1 MGIFTQST
9 PFDADIEKATS
20 ETNTNENWSLILDV
34 CDKVSSNPR
43 SAKDCLKAIMKRM
56 GHADPHVVMQA
67 LTLLD
72 ACVNNCGKPFHLE
85 IASREFEN
93 EFRRLLTKAQPKI
106 SLKMRQVLKTW
117 AEGDFKSDTE
127 LNLIP
132 SLYMKLRQEGYD
144 FSNLNEKPPKS
155 AAKLTALK
163 DPNVVSS
170 QQEEDDIAKA
180 IELSLKE
187 TKNSPKL
194 QSSSNAG
201 AAASAST
208 NAASAYS
215 SLYPSFSGSGSLA
228 SITSTGGASNN
239 STNSQPEPRKVR
251 ALYDFEAAEENEL
264 TFFSGEI
271 IHVLDDSDPNWW
283 KGYNQRGE
291 GLFPSNF
298 VTADLSVDPERLD
311 INQQNKTKKSVQFED
326 DAKALQLKTEAAAAA
341 VAEQRIEIDEEK
353 VDRLLHLL
361 HEANPEDP
369 SQDSEEMLRLEQEVH
384 QMGPLIDTELE
395 RVDRKHAQLTQLSSD
410 LVDAINLYHSL
421 MRDDRMTLAR
431 GPQAAAAAGYLG
443 GMPPMGGAL
452 PGLGYQG
459 VPNPQML
466 YGAAGYPGNANFPPH
481 MQQAAHM
488 PTHNYGMQS
497 LPYGNPAQLPGNVA
511 PVNTQNSLNQN
522 AVSTAAPLPG
532 GTYSIPQQY
541 QNGHVNASQLNGNVA
556 GSVGLNSLPPSMSSL
571 PYMGAAAQLPA
582 TSAPPASE
590 HQQMPQSTMA
600 AANSATVGVFNPVN
614 QLQQLGNMQPLQ
626 SLPPMPQYPNGINDG
641 VNAIPP
647 DQLHQ
652 QQPFPHHLQQL
663 PQHYGTLPT
672 SQPPPPNA
680 FMTSPPTSA
689 TGMAPGML
697 PPSSHGM
704 HNPTNGGD
712 QFSQLQHQMAAIS
725 LAGGVNQP
733 VTQNFLVQN
742 DPKHNIPLYQQQR

>member
-1 MGIFTQST
+1 MGLFGQST

-85 IASREFEN
+85 IASRDFEN
-93 EFRRLLTKAQPKI
+93 EFRRLLSKAQPKV
-106 SLKMRQVLKTW
+106 SLKMRQLLKNW
-117 AEGDFKSDTE
+117 AENDFKSDPE

-132 SLYMKLRQEGYD
+132 SLYNKLRHEGFD

-155 AAKLTALK
+155 ATKITALK

-187 TKNSPKL
+187 TKSSPKH
-194 QSSSNAG
+194 QSSSNIAPG
-201 AAASAST
+201 ST
-208 NAASAYS
+208 VSSAYP
-215 SLYPSFSGSGSLA
+215 SLYPSFSGSGSMA
-228 SITSTGGASNN
+228 SIISTGGASNN
-239 STNSQPEPRKVR
+239 STNSQAEPRKVR

-311 INQQNKTKKSVQFED
+311 INQHNKTKKSVQFED

-341 VAEQRIEIDEEK
+341 VAEQPIEIDEVK
-353 VDRLLHLL
+353 IDRLLHLL

-384 QMGPLIDTELE
+384 QMGPLIDAELE

-421 MRDDRMTLAR
+421 MRDDRLGLPG
-431 GPQAAAAAGYLG
+431 GPASGGY
-443 GMPPMGGAL
+443 MGGIPSMAGAM
-452 PGLGYQG
+452 PGLGYQD
-459 VPNPQML
+459 VPNPQIL
-466 YGAAGYPGNANFPPH
+466 YTGTGYPGNTNFPSH
-481 MQQAAHM
+481 MQQPQHI
-488 PTHNYGMQS
+488 PTHSYGMQS
-497 LPYGNPAQLPGNVA
+497 LSYVNTGQLPGNVA
-511 PVNTQNSLNQN
+511 PVSTQNLINQN
-522 AVSTAAPLPG
+522 VASTAPSVPAG
-532 GTYSIPQQY
+532 GYSIPLQY
-541 QNGHVNASQLNGNVA
+541 QNGHVNSAQINGNGSAAVGINA
-556 GSVGLNSLPPSMSSL
+556 LPTSMTSLTYGSVAS
-571 PYMGAAAQLPA
+571 QLPA
-582 TSAPPASE
+582 TSSE
-590 HQQMPQSTMA
+590 PTTTSDHQQMPQSTVTA
-600 AANSATVGVFNPVN
+600 AVSAPVSVYNPGS
-614 QLQQLGNMQPLQ
+614 QLSQMGNMQPMQ
-626 SLPPMPQYPNGINDG
+626 PLPPISQFPNGQMALNGAPNQITDGIN
-641 VNAIPP
+641 VLTP
-647 DQLHQ
+647 DQLQQQHQ
-652 QQPFPHHLQQL
+652 QLPHHLQHPQQYGHL
-663 PQHYGTLPT
+663 PNAI
-672 SQPPPPNA
+672 SQPSQNA
-680 FMTSPPTSA
+680 FMAGPP
-689 TGMAPGML
+689 GL
-697 PPSSHGM
+697 IPPNRAM
-704 HNPTNGGD
+704 HNPANGAD
-712 QFSQLQHQMAAIS
+712 QYSQLQHQMAAIS
-725 LAGGVNQP
+725 LASGVNQP

-742 DPKHNIPLYQQQR
+742 DPKYNIPIYQQQR

>member
-9 PFDADIEKATS
+9 PFDADIEKTTS

-85 IASREFEN
+85 IASREFQN
-93 EFRRLLTKAQPKI
+93 EFRRLLAKAQPKI
-106 SLKMRQVLKTW
+106 SLKMRQVIKSW
-117 AEGDFKSDTE
+117 AESDFRSDPE

-132 SLYMKLRQEGYD
+132 SLYMKLRLEGYD
-144 FSNLNEKPPKS
+144 FSNLNENPPKS

-187 TKNSPKL
+187 TKNSPKI

-264 TFFSGEI
+264 TFFSNEI

-353 VDRLLHLL
+353 IDRLLHLL

-421 MRDDRMTLAR
+421 MRDDHMTLAG
-431 GPQAAAAAGYLG
+431 GPQAAGYMG
-443 GMPPMGGAL
+443 GMPPITGAL
-452 PGLGYQG
+452 PGLAYQG

-497 LPYGNPAQLPGNVA
+497 LPYGNPGQLPGNVA
-511 PVNTQNSLNQN
+511 PVT
-522 AVSTAAPLPG
+522 TAAPVAG
-532 GTYSIPQQY
+532 GAYSIPQQY
-541 QNGHVNASQLNGNVA
+541 QNGRVNASQLNGNVS
-556 GSVGLNSLPPSMSSL
+556 GGVGLNSLPPSMSSL
-571 PYMGAAAQLPA
+571 PYMGAAPQLPP

-590 HQQMPQSTMA
+590 QQQMPQSTMA
-600 AANSATVGVFNPVN
+600 AANTTNVGVFNPVN
-614 QLQQLGNMQPLQ
+614 QLQQLGNMQPMQ
-626 SLPPMPQYPNGINDG
+626 SLPPMPQFPNGINDS

-652 QQPFPHHLQQL
+652 QQSFPHHLQL
-663 PQHYGTLPT
+663 PQHYGPLPT
-672 SQPPPPNA
+672 SQPPQNA

>member
-1 MGIFTQST
+1 MWPFGQST
-9 PFDADIEKATS
+9 PFDAEIEKSTS

-93 EFRRLLTKAQPKI
+93 EFRRLLGKAQPKI
-106 SLKMRQVLKTW
+106 SLKMRQLLKNW
-117 AEGDFKSDTE
+117 AQSDFKSDPE

-132 SLYMKLRQEGYD
+132 SLYFKLQHDGYD

-155 AAKLTALK
+155 AAKMTAALK

-187 TKNSPKL
+187 TKNSPKN
-194 QSSSNAG
+194 QSTGSAGVGVSGGSSSVS
-201 AAASAST
+201 AA
-208 NAASAYS
+208 YP
-215 SLYPSFSGSGSLA
+215 SLYPSFSGSGSMA
-228 SITSTGGASNN
+228 SITSTGGNSNN

-264 TFFSGEI
+264 TFFSGEN

-311 INQQNKTKKSVQFED
+311 INQQNKIKKSVQFED
-326 DAKALQLKTEAAAAA
+326 DAKELQLKTEAAAAA

-353 VDRLLHLL
+353 IDRLLHLL

-384 QMGPLIDTELE
+384 QMGPLIDAELE

-421 MRDDRMTLAR
+421 MRDDRLGLPS
-431 GPQAAAAAGYLG
+431 GPVAGAYMG
-443 GMPPMGGAL
+443 GMPGMSGAM

-466 YGAAGYPGNANFPPH
+466 YGAAGYPGNASFPTH
-481 MQQAAHM
+481 MQQQHM
-488 PTHNYGMQS
+488 PPHSYGMQS
-497 LPYGNPAQLPGNVA
+497 LPYTNSMQLPGNVA
-511 PVNTQNSLNQN
+511 PVTSQNSLNQN
-522 AVSTAAPLPG
+522 VTSTAAAATIPG
-532 GTYSIPQQY
+532 GGYAIPQQY
-541 QNGHVNASQLNGNVA
+541 QNGHINTAQLNGN
-556 GSVGLNSLPPSMSSL
+556 SSTTVGINALPSSMNSLP
-571 PYMGAAAQLPA
+571 YGGVQLPA
-582 TSAPPASE
+582 TSAPPSSE
-590 HQQMPQSTMA
+590 QQQPQQMP
-600 AANSATVGVFNPVN
+600 
-614 QLQQLGNMQPLQ
+614 QLGNMQSMQ
-626 SLPPMPQYPNGINDG
+626 SMQSMPQYPNGHLSGVPNQMNDG
-641 VNAIPP
+641 INALPP

-652 QQPFPHHLQQL
+652 QQQLPHHLQHQH
-663 PQHYGTLPT
+663 PQHYGNLPNAS
-672 SQPPPPNA
+672 SQPTQPPQHA
-680 FMTSPPTSA
+680 FMTSPPPQPPTA
-689 TGMAPGML
+689 GGMPPPGML
-697 PPSSHGM
+697 PPSHVM
-704 HNPTNGGD
+704 HNPTNAGGEHY
-712 QFSQLQHQMAAIS
+712 SQLQQQMAAMS
-725 LAGGVNQP
+725 LAGGANQP

-742 DPKHNIPLYQQQR
+742 DPKHNIPIYQQQR